1 MKKEKE
7 EKLLQILFEIFV
19 ENLIQDRELID
30 CHGIFNRSRLESIAK
45 KIGIPDPENLYLAI
59 SLCCGRIS
67 QTPVP
72 RNMNPEVEKKIWLAV
87 IKSVIKNNPNTTLS
101 KYKENAKNLRSEIK
115 AKGLTVS
122 SEEFNEV
129 IRPLYLEAVTEVLI

>member
-30 CHGIFNRSRLESIAK
+30 CRGIFNRSRLESLAK

-67 QTPVP
+67 QTTIP

-87 IKSVIKNNPNTTLS
+87 IKTVIKNNPDTALS
-101 KYKENAKNLRSEIK
+101 RYQKNAKNLRSEIK

-129 IRPLYLEAVTEVLI
+129 IRPLYLEAVTEVLV